1 MAGAAS
7 GRDAR
12 MHDDFVLPFNTVKSG
27 MTGRVVRLG
36 AVADTI
42 LGQHDYPLAV
52 SELLGQALA
61 LSAMLGTALKF
72 DGDLTIQSQ
81 TDGAVG
87 MFVTN
92 FASPGS
98 LRGYA
103 SFDADRVAG
112 IEAGDSPPDQ
122 AALIG
127 QGLLALTIDP
137 GEGMERYQGVVALEG
152 GDLAG
157 AAHTYF
163 RQSEQLPTF
172 VRLAVARHHVAG
184 TDGRAS
190 GWQWRAGGLIVQ
202 HISPVGGKPPDESE
216 TETGAATT
224 LFGEDDDHWR
234 RVEMLAS
241 TVEDHE
247 LLDPMLSPERLL
259 YRLFHEEGVR
269 VIEPAPLEAYCRCSR
284 ERVAAFL
291 KTFADENISD
301 LRDEDGNVTVTCEFC
316 GAAYRFEPET
326 GRALE

>member
-1 MAGAAS
+1 MSESALE
-7 GRDAR
+7 RHAR

-36 AVADTI
+36 AVADAI
-42 LGQHDYPLAV
+42 LGQHTYPLPV

-61 LSAMLGTALKF
+61 LAAMLGTALKF
-72 DGDLTIQSQ
+72 NGDLTIQSQ
-81 TDGAVG
+81 TDGAVT
-87 MFVTN
+87 MFVAN

-103 SFDADRVAG
+103 AFDRDRIASLATDDGLV
-112 IEAGDSPPDQ
+112 DQ

-184 TDGRAS
+184 MGTRAS
-190 GWQWRAGGLIVQ
+190 RWQWRAGGLIVQ
-202 HISPVGGKPPDESE
+202 HISPVGGKPPRESE
-216 TETGAATT
+216 DDAGAATT

-234 RVEMLAS
+234 RVEMLAA

-269 VIEPAPLEAYCRCSR
+269 VIPHAPLEAFCRCSR
-284 ERVAAFL
+284 DRVAALL

-301 LRDEDGNVTVTCEFC
+301 LRDESGNVTVTCEFC
-316 GAAYRFEPET
+316 GTAYRFEPET
-326 GRALE
+326 GRPLD

>member
-1 MAGAAS
+1 
-7 GRDAR
+7 

-27 MTGRVVRLG
+27 MRGRVVRLG
-36 AVADTI
+36 AVADAI

-61 LSAMLGTALKF
+61 LAAMLGTALKF
-72 DGDLTIQSQ
+72 SGDLTIQSQ
-81 TDGAVG
+81 TDGAVS
-87 MFVTN
+87 MFVAN
-92 FASPGS
+92 FSGPGS

-103 SFDADRVAG
+103 AFDQDRIAST
-112 IEAGDSPPDQ
+112 ANGDGRVDQ

-137 GEGMERYQGVVALEG
+137 GEDMERYQGVVSLEG

-184 TDGRAS
+184 TDVQGS

-202 HISPVGGKPPDESE
+202 HISPVGGKPHTESE
-216 TETGAATT
+216 AEAGAATT

-234 RVEMLAS
+234 RVEMLAA

-247 LLDPMLSPERLL
+247 LLDPLLSPERLL

-269 VIEPAPLEAYCRCSR
+269 VVPHTPLEPFCRCSR
-284 ERVAAFL
+284 ERVATFL

-301 LRDEDGNVTVTCEFC
+301 LRDENGNVTVTCEFC
-316 GAAYRFEPET
+316 GTAYRFEPET
-326 GRALE
+326 GRPLE